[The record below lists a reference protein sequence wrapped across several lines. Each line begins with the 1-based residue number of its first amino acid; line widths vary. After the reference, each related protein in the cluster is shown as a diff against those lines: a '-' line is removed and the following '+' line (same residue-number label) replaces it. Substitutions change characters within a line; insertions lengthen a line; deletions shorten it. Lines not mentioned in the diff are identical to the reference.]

1 LGLIGLKNG
10 ADKPFTPWCFPEL
23 LAFSRLIWLTI
34 GWFWLKLRSPSGHR
48 YCEEKPPRIHNPND
62 RINLAH
68 SHLFMEWTKTGRRA
82 LKPVC
87 LRFFSPFFQD
97 ASRRKPSSMDQA
109 LDSAIKTG
117 DF

>member
-1 LGLIGLKNG
+1 
-10 ADKPFTPWCFPEL
+10 
-23 LAFSRLIWLTI
+23 
-34 GWFWLKLRSPSGHR
+34 
-48 YCEEKPPRIHNPND
+48 
-62 RINLAH
+62 
-68 SHLFMEWTKTGRRA
+68 MEWTKTGRRA